1 VGAGRAVLTHAAPA
15 GAFVRLPRATSSCTI
30 TLPSVQL
37 CEFAVLVASGVIRSG
52 WLVSS
57 FVCHLYV
64 AAVCPA
70 IAVPS
75 RLCQESVLH
84 VCETL

>member
-1 VGAGRAVLTHAAPA
+1 
-15 GAFVRLPRATSSCTI
+15 
-30 TLPSVQL
+30 
-37 CEFAVLVASGVIRSG
+37 LVASGVIRSG